1 MNGFHLFSLTSSPS
15 PSSSSEAKKSV
26 TLTLSLP
33 VWSWPVGWLAY
44 VDTLTN
50 GWTPNWDEA
59 HKK

>member
-1 MNGFHLFSLTSSPS
+1 MTSSPS

-44 VDTLTN
+44 VDTLAN